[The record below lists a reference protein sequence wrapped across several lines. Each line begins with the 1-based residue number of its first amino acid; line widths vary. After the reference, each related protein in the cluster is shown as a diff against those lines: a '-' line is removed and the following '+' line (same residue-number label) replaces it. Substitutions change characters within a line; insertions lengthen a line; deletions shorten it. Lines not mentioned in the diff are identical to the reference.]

1 MTQLVKKSPL
11 EEIIHPFEQLKIVRI
26 PTLSFPVNILGPVVV
41 DRSHSE
47 GEEKRSGVAL
57 LRGLREWIPWC
68 SGAGSARYR

>member
-1 MTQLVKKSPL
+1 MTQPVKKSPL
-11 EEIIHPFEQLKIVRI
+11 EEIIHPFEQLKFVST

-47 GEEKRSGVAL
+47 EKEKRSGVAL
-57 LRGLREWIPWC
+57 LRGLREWISRR

>member
-11 EEIIHPFEQLKIVRI
+11 EEIIHPFEQLKIVSI
-26 PTLSFPVNILGPVVV
+26 PTLSFPVNTPGPVVV

-47 GEEKRSGVAL
+47 EEEKRSRVAL
-57 LRGLREWIPWC
+57 LQGLRERIPRC